1 MHPQQN
7 LEAATNIEN
16 VGGVSTANATCEK
29 VDIYTKRLRRCRT
42 LCYFSA
48 TSPKPYCGGGGAIP
62 QVSSA
67 VAHSTRV
74 LNMFLPLRGNFT
86 SSNEIVVTY
95 SYLYSNVPISLLM
108 VKRFSGASSTCPTT
122 CASILKL
129 RDMSMMACASSGL
142 T

>member
-1 MHPQQN
+1 MPHFV
-7 LEAATNIEN
+7 ATLVRHLRSRIVWGSN
-16 VGGVSTANATCEK
+16 TAGF
-29 VDIYTKRLRRCRT
+29 VRCRS
-42 LCYFSA
+42 L
-48 TSPKPYCGGGGAIP
+48 
-62 QVSSA
+62 
-67 VAHSTRV
+67 HLRV
-74 LNMFLPLRGNFT
+74 KHVFLPLRGNFT

-122 CASILKL
+122 CASMLKL